1 MSVSA
6 GPSLFSFKCVFEFFV
21 THKVGN
27 IDISVL
33 LRFENKEDREISYLD
48 VNSKH
53 HVKCHLALKLIQLST
68 ISNLFPL
75 GVIHNCLHCQ
85 LCVLRGN
92 SNLFLYFTCD
102 RTQVLAPQKYILNLD
117 YSQSNTG
124 YDVSIDSHFIDW
136 EQID

>member
-1 MSVSA
+1 MCV
-6 GPSLFSFKCVFEFFV
+6 PSFSV

-27 IDISVL
+27 VGIAVL

-75 GVIHNCLHCQ
+75 GVIQNCQHCQ
-85 LCVLRGN
+85 LCVFRGN
-92 SNLFLYFTCD
+92 SNLFLCFTCE
-102 RTQVLAPQKYILNLD
+102 RTRVLAPQKCILNLD
-117 YSQSNTG
+117 YSQSYTG
-124 YDVSIDSHFIDW
+124 YDVAIDSNFIDW

>member
-1 MSVSA
+1 MYWS
-6 GPSLFSFKCVFEFFV
+6 FSV

-27 IDISVL
+27 VGISVL

-68 ISNLFPL
+68 ISLNLIPL
-75 GVIHNCLHCQ
+75 GVIQNCQHCQ
-85 LCVLRGN
+85 LCVLLGN
-92 SNLFLYFTCD
+92 SNLFLYFTCE
-102 RTQVLAPQKYILNLD
+102 RTRVLAPQKCILNLD

-124 YDVSIDSHFIDW
+124 YDVAIDSHFIDW
-136 EQID
+136 EQIE